1 MNLIQIQEHLKDV
14 PIENIM
20 AYANGMDPQV
30 PPYLAL
36 GEMNRRKRME
46 QQAVSAPE
54 ATVKDELE
62 QSIQNPQQMM
72 QSMQQQTMSPQAPTA
87 EQMQSGEGMA
97 YGGITN
103 LPVQDMNFGSG
114 GIVAFANDKGDQ
126 VVEDKDKSK
135 LNNLL
140 SRMFNYKNE
149 MSKLEERDKDP
160 ESLGPAMLQKGVDYV
175 KLPSSEYNVKY
186 PDVPTVKPVPLP
198 VAVET
203 PVVEVKP
210 PPVKIAPP
218 RQVAP
223 AAPAAAPI
231 DQGLGSLAPSPAMPT
246 NVAPGIANIAMPD
259 RNTALLAAE
268 AKDPYLKKQPGEI
281 MEKYLERMTAR
292 DEEGKQRF
300 QKQEEAQTRSDVWKA
315 LIEGGESTKG
325 LKGKGLGSLGTGFGK
340 STIASAEA
348 ARQRAT
354 AQANLEREHEDNM
367 VKMNQEIENAR
378 ILRANGRFDEAF
390 KAQQKADE
398 IANMDRRELQKFGQE
413 KDLAGIRFGNEKE
426 LAKLKYDY
434 DKILKGIPQA
444 QRLSLEEQYVVEAVK
459 KGVPKEQAI
468 REAKTLGVQ
477 EKGVLT
483 YDQATD
489 NVNNYL
495 KNNPTYISNII
506 SQAKKNGEPVPNA
519 FDIQTDLIKKTMK
532 AANAGS
538 GTPENIE
545 NLVKQYATKK

>member
-1 MNLIQIQEHLKDV
+1 MNLVQIQEHLKDL
-14 PIENIM
+14 PMQAIM
-20 AYANGMDPQV
+20 SYANGMNPQV

-36 GEMNRRKRME
+36 GEMNRRKQME
-46 QQAVSAPE
+46 KQAVSAPK

-62 QSIQNPQQMM
+62 QSIQMPQQMM
-72 QSMQQQTMSPQAPTA
+72 QGAQQETMSPQAPTA
-87 EQMQSGEGMA
+87 EQMQGGEGMA
-97 YGGITN
+97 YGGITR

-114 GIVAFANDKGDQ
+114 GIVAFAGGSKDPVK
-126 VVEDKDKSK
+126 EDKSDDDYESQ
-135 LNNLL
+135 
-140 SRMFNYKNE
+140 
-149 MSKLEERDKDP
+149 MSKLGKFLASIPGRASNAVAEGAKFITGAPGYGISNVVFP
-160 ESLGPAMLQKGVDYV
+160 ENAPDYKPPVSGVKQV
-175 KLPSSEYNVKY
+175 
-186 PDVPTVKPVPLP
+186 P
-198 VAVET
+198 VAEET

-223 AAPAAAPI
+223 SAPAAAPI

-259 RNTALLAAE
+259 RNAALLAAE

-281 MEKYLERMTAR
+281 MEKYLEHMTAR
-292 DEEGKQRF
+292 NEEGKQRF
-300 QKQEEAQTRSDVWKA
+300 QKQEEAQTRSDIWKA
-315 LIEGGESTKG
+315 LIEGGESTRG

-348 ARQRAT
+348 ARQRET

-390 KAQQKADE
+390 KAEQKANE
-398 IANMDRRELQKFGQE
+398 IGNMDRRELQKFGQE
-413 KDLAGIRFGNEKE
+413 KEMAGIRFGNEKE
-426 LAKLKYDY
+426 LANLKFDFE
-434 DKILKGIPQA
+434 KRLKGIPQA

-506 SQAKKNGEPVPNA
+506 SQAKKEGKPIPNA
-519 FDIQTDLIKKTMK
+519 FDIQTDLIKKTMN

-538 GTPENIE
+538 GTPDNIKD
-545 NLVKQYATKK
+545 LVNKYAK

>member
-1 MNLIQIQEHLKDV
+1 
-14 PIENIM
+14 
-20 AYANGMDPQV
+20 
-30 PPYLAL
+30 
-36 GEMNRRKRME
+36 
-46 QQAVSAPE
+46 
-54 ATVKDELE
+54 
-62 QSIQNPQQMM
+62 
-72 QSMQQQTMSPQAPTA
+72 MSPQAPTA

-114 GIVAFANDKGDQ
+114 GIVAFANDKGEQ

-160 ESLGPAMLQKGVDYV
+160 ESLGPAMLSKGVDYV
-175 KLPSSEYNVKY
+175 TLPSSEYDVKY

-203 PVVEVKP
+203 PAAVVKP
-210 PPVKIAPP
+210 PSVKIAPP
-218 RQVAP
+218 RQVAS
-223 AAPAAAPI
+223 AAQPVTPAAPI
-231 DQGLGSLAPSPAMPT
+231 DQGLGSFPQNTAMPT

-268 AKDPYLKKQPGEI
+268 GKDPYLKKQPGEI

-300 QKQEEAQTRSDVWKA
+300 QKQEEAQNRSDLWKA
-315 LIEGGESTKG
+315 LIEGGESTRG
-325 LKGKGLGSLGTGFGK
+325 ITGKGIAGLGTGFGK

-367 VKMNQEIENAR
+367 VKVNQEIENAR

-398 IANMDRRELQKFGQE
+398 IANMDRRELQKFAQDE
-413 KDLAGIRFGNEKE
+413 KLAGMRFGNEKD
-426 LAKLKYDY
+426 LAKIRFDYERDLK
-434 DKILKGIPQA
+434 KIPQA
-444 QRLSLEEQYVVEAVK
+444 QKATLDEQYVTEMVK
-459 KGVPKEQAI
+459 KGIPREQAI
-468 REAKTLGVQ
+468 REIKTMGTQVKR
-477 EKGVLT
+477 ELT
-483 YDQATD
+483 INEATD
-489 NVNNYL
+489 NVDNFL
-495 KNNPTYISNII
+495 KNNPTFISNKI
-506 SQAKKNGEPVPNA
+506 SQAKKNNQPIPDA
-519 FDIQTDLIKKTMK
+519 FDIRNELINKTMK
-532 AANAGS
+532 DAGAKNE
-538 GTPENIE
+538 TPDKIKD
-545 NLVKQYATKK
+545 LVKQYATK

>member
-1 MNLIQIQEHLKDV
+1 M
-14 PIENIM
+14 
-20 AYANGMDPQV
+20 
-30 PPYLAL
+30 
-36 GEMNRRKRME
+36 
-46 QQAVSAPE
+46 
-54 ATVKDELE
+54 
-62 QSIQNPQQMM
+62 
-72 QSMQQQTMSPQAPTA
+72 
-87 EQMQSGEGMA
+87 
-97 YGGITN
+97 
-103 LPVQDMNFGSG
+103 
-114 GIVAFANDKGDQ
+114 FA
-126 VVEDKDKSK
+126 
-135 LNNLL
+135 
-140 SRMFNYKNE
+140 
-149 MSKLEERDKDP
+149 
-160 ESLGPAMLQKGVDYV
+160 
-175 KLPSSEYNVKY
+175 PSSEYEAKY
-186 PDVPTVKPVPLP
+186 N
-198 VAVET
+198 
-203 PVVEVKP
+203 P
-210 PPVKIAPP
+210 PPPAPLEQQAQVRAVDNAIAP
-218 RQVAP
+218 QIP
-223 AAPAAAPI
+223 AAPPKQFVPPKQPVAPVTQPVTPAAPI
-231 DQGLGSLAPSPAMPT
+231 NQGLGSLPQNTAMPT

-300 QKQEEAQTRSDVWKA
+300 QKQEEAQTRSDLWRA
-315 LIEGGESTKG
+315 LIEGGESTRG
-325 LKGKGLGSLGTGFGK
+325 LKGRGLASSGTGFGK
-340 STIASAEA
+340 SALSSMDA
-348 ARQRAT
+348 ARQRET

-459 KGVPKEQAI
+459 KGVPKDQAI

-506 SQAKKNGEPVPNA
+506 SQAKKEGKPIPNA
-519 FDIQTDLIKKTMK
+519 FDIQTDLIKKTMN

-538 GTPENIE
+538 GTPDNIKD
-545 NLVKQYATKK
+545 LVNKYAK